1 MTLLDPRSRRPQ
13 SGSPPNDDEGGQRES
28 NRMPVEAAFV
38 AIAINLVIVLAVA
51 ICLAAIGNRIG
62 LEIVTGSGGRY
73 GPGWEGGLA
82 IAAFTI
88 FFAMVSVLVCIP
100 RKLVLSWI
108 FTVFSM
114 FFLLVTVIATATSFH
129 SI

>member
-1 MTLLDPRSRRPQ
+1 MSTQNEERQRRT
-13 SGSPPNDDEGGQRES
+13 

-38 AIAINLVIVLAVA
+38 AIAINLVIVLAST
-51 ICLAAIGNRIG
+51 ICLAAMGNRIG
-62 LEIVTGSGGRY
+62 LEIVTGNRGLY

-82 IAAFTI
+82 IAIFTI

-100 RKLVLSWI
+100 RNITVSWI
-108 FTVFSM
+108 FTTLSVL
-114 FFLLVTVIATATSFH
+114 FFLATTIATATSFH